1 MPKLHPFNAIHYPT
15 PENGDISELIAP
27 PYDVLD
33 EGPKADLLSLNS
45 HNIVKIDLP
54 VTPPKTVGPDE
65 AYEGAGA
72 TFRRW
77 LDEGVLT
84 RDEQP
89 AMFAYEQEWVAEGQ
103 TIRRRGMFTAVGVE
117 PFGRAGGGIH
127 RHEMTIQ
134 GGLDDR
140 YLLMRA
146 SQAQMS
152 PVFSV
157 YGDPEGAVSNILA
170 PIFEREPDA
179 HAVSPH
185 DNVKH
190 RYWAITDEATL
201 GAIAGAMEDVD
212 VFIADGHHRYT
223 TALKYAEDHADNPH
237 AGSCLMVL
245 VAIEDPGLIVRAT
258 HRCLCGLEDFSI
270 DALREAI
277 DTDGRLALTETD
289 HGSDGTP
296 QLFEDLPMAGAHAVG
311 IYDPATGKTFTVKAK
326 VEDPLSGDL
335 PEQPRV
341 WRELDVAV
349 FHELLVDRII
359 RPRFGDDSI
368 TYKYPHQVPDLIALT
383 HEEPGRL
390 GVIMQA
396 TPLESVCDVSR
407 AGGVMPPKSTF
418 FFPKLATGIVINPL
432 D

>member
-1 MPKLHPFNAIHYPT
+1 MPKLQPFHAIHYPT
-15 PENGDISELIAP
+15 PATGDISQLIAP

-33 EGPKADLLSLNS
+33 EGPKADLLAVNE
-45 HNIVKIDLP
+45 HNIVAVDLP
-54 VTPPKTVGPDE
+54 VTPPKTVGPDA
-65 AYEGAGA
+65 AYEGAGE
-72 TFRRW
+72 TFGAW
-77 LDEGVLT
+77 LNDGVLT

-89 AMFAYEQEWVAEGQ
+89 AMFAYEQQWVDDGK
-103 TIRRRGMFTAVGVE
+103 TLKRRGLFTAVGVE
-117 PFGRAGGGIH
+117 PFGRTGGGIH

-146 SQAQMS
+146 TKAQLS

-157 YGDPEGAVSNILA
+157 YGDPDGVVAQIMEPCFEG
-170 PIFEREPDA
+170 EPDA

-185 DNVKH
+185 DNVTH
-190 RYWAITDEATL
+190 RYWAITDAAALEA
-201 GAIAGAMEDVD
+201 ISGAMQNVD

-223 TALKYAEDHADNPH
+223 TALKYAEDHADQPN
-237 AGSCLMVL
+237 AASCLMVL

-258 HRCLCGLEDFSI
+258 HRCLCGLEGFSVE
-270 DALREAI
+270 ALREAI
-277 DTDGRLALTETD
+277 EADGRLTLTATD

-296 QLFEDLPMAGAHAVG
+296 QLFEDLPLAGHHAVG
-311 IYDPATGKTFTVKAK
+311 LYDPATGKTFTVTAK
-326 VEDPLSGDL
+326 DADPLVSDL
-335 PEQPRV
+335 PDQPQV

-359 RPRFGDDSI
+359 RPNFGGAAIS
-368 TYKYPHQVPDLIALT
+368 YKYPSVVPDLIALT
-383 HEEPGRL
+383 HEEEGRL